1 MKYINLFSVIR
12 GAVQSMTNGI
22 DINADAVYLVK
33 IIDTFKVSSITV
45 ICKYTE
51 NSTLQ
56 LSIKVQY
63 KYRIMAVLKVETIHY
78 Q

>member
-1 MKYINLFSVIR
+1 MKYVNLFSVIR
-12 GAVQSMTNGI
+12 GEVQSMTNGI

-45 ICKYTE
+45 ICKYIE
-51 NSTLQ
+51 NSALQ
-56 LSIKVQY
+56 LSIRVQY
-63 KYRIMAVLKVETIHY
+63 KYRIMAVLKIETIHY

>member
-1 MKYINLFSVIR
+1 MKYVNLFSVIR
-12 GAVQSMTNGI
+12 GEVQSMTNGI
-22 DINADAVYLVK
+22 DINADVVYLVK

>member
-1 MKYINLFSVIR
+1 MKYVNLFSVIR
-12 GAVQSMTNGI
+12 GEVQSMTNGI

-45 ICKYTE
+45 ICKYTK

>member
-1 MKYINLFSVIR
+1 MKYVNLFSVIR
-12 GAVQSMTNGI
+12 GEVQSMTNGI

-63 KYRIMAVLKVETIHY
+63 KYRIMAVLKVEIDIVA
-78 Q
+78 